1 MNKKLHR
8 WLNTTLVTLVLV
20 GGTFFGIR
28 AFELYNELDLEQSHT
43 SEMAQ
48 IVSDEGFRKCK
59 YKDSKGL
66 GTVGF
71 GHLVLPNEDIKC
83 ITSQEAIKLL
93 QEDYYEAWAAV
104 ERNFPWADGEVKL
117 VLANMSYQIGI
128 TKLVKFK
135 KTLKYMKDEQY
146 TNAAMEMIDSKWYR
160 ETPDRAMRLTVRIL
174 ALQE

>member
-8 WLNTTLVTLVLV
+8 WLNTILITTALV
-20 GGTFFGIR
+20 GGTLF
-28 AFELYNELDLEQSHT
+28 ADKAYKAYNDLDLTQQHS

-48 IVSDEGFRKCK
+48 IVSDEGFRKCR

-71 GHLVLPNEDIKC
+71 GHLILPNENINC
-83 ITSQEAIKLL
+83 ITPQEAILLL
-93 QEDYYEAWAAV
+93 QEDYYEAWEAV
-104 ERNFPWADGEVKL
+104 ERNFPWAEGEVKL

-135 KTLKYMKDEQY
+135 KTIKYMKDEQY
-146 TNAAMEMIDSKWYR
+146 TKAAMEMIDSKWYR
-160 ETPDRAMRLTVRIL
+160 ETPIRAMRLTVRIL